1 MEHRLQ
7 RVTSFISTF
16 ASFSAGGAADRWDAH
31 VRDRR
36 RRPRSS
42 SAAHGPSLFVEHGE
56 SRRLTVVPVTAT
68 LLPVQQSSTLATL
81 DRPSSARDTLTGP
94 GAPVSL
100 NSATCRQQR
109 PASDD
114 RVLTDRCCTHI
125 CACTSAV
132 AVHRLL
138 GGPHRRRGVAL
149 HLLVRSGVVGN
160 RKHTSISH
168 YGDVRVGAGD
178 VRGLAAVLR
187 SSFFLGRSK
196 RARRELLRVRSC

>member
-1 MEHRLQ
+1 M
-7 RVTSFISTF
+7 
-16 ASFSAGGAADRWDAH
+16 AK
-31 VRDRR
+31 RR
-36 RRPRSS
+36 PIALTCWPPTHAPRSS

-56 SRRLTVVPVTAT
+56 SWRLTVVPLTAT

-81 DRPSSARDTLTGP
+81 DRPSSARETLTGP

-109 PASDD
+109 SASDG

-149 HLLVRSGVVGN
+149 YLLVRSGVVGN
-160 RKHTSISH
+160 RQHTSISH

-187 SSFFLGRSK
+187 SSFFLGLDFGES
-196 RARRELLRVRSC
+196 REES